1 MASPPSHPA
10 TSAETHETHLT
21 DDLDDISLNSTDH
34 EGGDEDNDKEWVVE
48 DVYAE
53 RPHPDVPGE
62 MQYLIK
68 WEGFPLDESTWEP
81 AEHLGPGLLQD
92 WAETKEKIKAGT
104 RKQFD
109 VELFNEAYRQK
120 QERKR
125 RRNAKRK
132 RLGLPYTNLDSP
144 RSPTSADSP
153 TMTSRE
159 ISEPNER
166 APEIDDPEKNHATPN
181 SKSLDVSPDVSK
193 SKVSQTTPPKKL
205 RIDTGGIPKPSQKK
219 PSQPTT
225 PVTSTKPAQ
234 KPKEA
239 KRKASNEGITTTKT
253 GYQGTA
259 RKPSASTGA
268 GPSKSPSKK
277 SFDQKASTPPSKPS
291 SGMPPKIMSGLANKF
306 AGVKKHTATRTRP
319 QQAAQPVRTKN
330 VFVGGKERR
339 KRASLNDSMDDPS
352 KAPKVFST
360 MRKIN
365 IAKKRGLERND
376 VAPPDLSSIPPS
388 FIVTGNRSS
397 HPSTDQTKGNEPL
410 VSPELPSIVQSP
422 TAISPTT
429 TADDFTVPKA
439 KKSVR
444 FTEAQDTMSEDTPMN
459 DVTTTTTTAADR
471 TASKHDDANRPPE
484 NPGSAIPI
492 PTAPRKMSK
501 LSLSTYQE
509 RGQVQVVAKTVVFG
523 KAGSAPVRVV
533 FGGISRHFQQ
543 WLSAFF
549 AQERLNFES
558 ICASYNFIPYKSD
571 LVQEIL
577 SAGAIESN
585 SDEIKTSLAN
595 VAKNLRQNS
604 YGCHLVTE
612 HYSILVY
619 PSNCDAW
626 NGLEV
631 TNNTSESPLRHMI
644 YRSAIDS
651 RLYPPASIPRAPA
664 PLRDIKEG
672 SHCQVL
678 SQYLHGLDFSQ
689 LLPQEPREKNRQ
701 VFMLLFPRREA
712 QACNLIK
719 LWLRS
724 CQPDC
729 RIFSNEIKES
739 WAKFHETVRAGAAGT
754 IILHEDV
761 SSDIRKIPRMSL
773 LFENKRCYTFWN
785 LATGQY
791 DVPRFPS
798 DVDAAIVPGTFQMTR
813 LFPSGRAFLIT
824 PSFAL
829 SDPVRLCLFLEWFK
843 GYCAN
848 PHYLIMACAD
858 FPNYLEAITL
868 EKAKEYE
875 TFSSTHKD
883 NPRREEMSAELGLS
897 KTDLEARFRSWEIL
911 KDIVDNFG
919 DEETTQD
926 IRKVHWITDLI
937 DPNDEQSLVNW
948 FCWWASLKCDQF
960 RRFTVLGSSNNK
972 NRAAYRKIEVPVYT
986 AETVGDP
993 DVAFIRESQRRRTEE
1008 TASAAEHVEG
1018 FGRNNPTSAGYANA
1032 STIATPTSHT
1042 LPDFKSEIFKND
1054 SANEIRSHITATFNF
1069 HRIGN
1074 WARLH
1079 VNPVSWLNVQM
1090 ADHFGDSRCEYDT
1103 FKNWL
1108 GRAPV
1113 FNKSVN
1119 TWYGLFYTID
1129 REWDPKAP
1137 AHTYGRHAW
1146 IAAVRPIDP
1155 HLPPRRYSNMELF
1168 IWDLHASDR
1177 ERTGTPLLDIQR
1189 RLIDIV
1195 RRELP
1200 LKDSRFHLEKVH
1212 VSSLTNLRF
1221 KPSDNSLDVTYRR
1234 LQEMIGDVKTW
1245 LPPFENL
1252 LRDRG
1257 WVVIEK
1263 PEWDVDTPPVHLDR
1277 PETAQQHEPS
1287 LNDRSDESKAVRL
1300 IWHAP
1305 RPRAKV
1311 DKTKCTNHLFE
1322 WSMEARK
1329 QAGSS
1334 QPVRYQYK
1342 STLDWYHDM
1351 KVEGRDA
1358 NHVTVDSADKI
1369 IAGLVRKM

>member
-1 MASPPSHPA
+1 MASSPSHPA
-10 TSAETHETHLT
+10 TSAETHLM
-21 DDLDDISLNSTDH
+21 DDLDNISLNSTDH
-34 EGGDEDNDKEWVVE
+34 EGGDEDDDKEWVVE

-53 RPHPDVPGE
+53 RPHPDLPGE

-92 WAETKEKIKAGT
+92 WSETKENIKAGT
-104 RKQFD
+104 RQQFD
-109 VELFNEAYRQK
+109 VELFNEAYRKK

-132 RLGLPYTNLDSP
+132 RLGLPYTSFDSP
-144 RSPTSADSP
+144 KSPTSMGSP
-153 TMTSRE
+153 TMISSDLPGPNGRVLEIGSRE
-159 ISEPNER
+159 GNR
-166 APEIDDPEKNHATPN
+166 VTPN
-181 SKSLDVSPDVSK
+181 SKSLDVAPDVSK
-193 SKVSQTTPPKKL
+193 PKVSQTTTPNPKKL
-205 RIDTGGIPKPSQKK
+205 RIDTGVSSKPSQKK
-219 PSQPTT
+219 PPRPPT
-225 PVTSTKPAQ
+225 PVTSTKPAL

-239 KRKASNEGITTTKT
+239 KRRASNEGTSTTKT

-259 RKPSASTGA
+259 RRPSASTSA
-268 GPSKSPSKK
+268 ELFKSPSKK
-277 SFDQKASTPPSKPS
+277 SFDQKAPTSQSKPP

-319 QQAAQPVRTKN
+319 QPAAQPARTKN
-330 VFVGGKERR
+330 VFVGGKERK

-352 KAPKVFST
+352 KAPKAFST

-376 VAPPDLSSIPPS
+376 VAPPDLSSIPAS
-388 FIVTGNRSS
+388 FIVTNNRGSY
-397 HPSTDQTKGNEPL
+397 PSTDQMKGNAPP
-410 VSPELPSIVQSP
+410 VSPELPAIVQSP

-429 TADDFTVPKA
+429 TADDFTVPKTR
-439 KKSVR
+439 KSVR
-444 FTEAQDTMSEDTPMN
+444 FTETQDMMSEDTPMI
-459 DVTTTTTTAADR
+459 DAMPTAADR
-471 TASKHDDANRPPE
+471 TASKHDDPSRPPE
-484 NPGSAIPI
+484 SPGSAIPT
-492 PTAPRKMSK
+492 PPRKLSK
-501 LSLSTYQE
+501 LSLAAYQE
-509 RGQVQVVAKTVVFG
+509 RGQVQVVAKSAVFG

-533 FGGISRHFQQ
+533 FSGISRHSQP
-543 WLSAFF
+543 WLTAFF
-549 AQERLNFES
+549 AQETLNFES
-558 ICASYNFIPYKSD
+558 ICTSYNFIPYKSD
-571 LVQEIL
+571 LVQEIF

-595 VAKNLRQNS
+595 VAKHLRQSS

-619 PSNCDAW
+619 PANCSAW
-626 NGLEV
+626 DGLEV
-631 TNNTSESPLRHMI
+631 AKSTSESPLRHMI
-644 YRSAIDS
+644 YRSPIDA
-651 RLYPPASIPRAPA
+651 RLHPPASIPRAPA
-664 PLRDIKEG
+664 RLSDIKAG

-678 SQYLHGLDFSQ
+678 SQRLHGLEFSQ
-689 LLPQEPREKNRQ
+689 LVPQEPRVKDRQ
-701 VFMLLFPRREA
+701 VFMLLFPEREA

-729 RIFSNEIKES
+729 RIFSFSNETKDS

-754 IILHEDV
+754 IILHEDIT
-761 SSDIRKIPRMSL
+761 SDIRKIPRVSL
-773 LFENKRCYTFWN
+773 LIEYKRCYTFWN

-798 DVDAAIVPGTFQMTR
+798 DVDGAIEPGTFQMTR

-829 SDPVRLCLFLEWFK
+829 SDPVRLCYFLEWFSN
-843 GYCAN
+843 YCAN

-858 FPNYLEAITL
+858 FPNYLKAITL

-875 TFSSTHKD
+875 TFSSIHKE
-883 NPRREEMSAELGLS
+883 NPRREEMLAELGLS
-897 KTDLEARFRSWEIL
+897 RTDLEARFRSWEIL
-911 KDIVDNFG
+911 KNIIDNFG
-919 DEETTQD
+919 DDETTQD

-937 DPNDEQSLVNW
+937 DSNDEQSLVNW
-948 FCWWASLKCDQF
+948 FCWWSSLKCDQY
-960 RRFTVLGSSNNK
+960 RRFTVLGSSNSR
-972 NRAAYRKIEVPVYT
+972 NRAAFRKIEIPVYT

-993 DVAFIRESQRRRTEE
+993 DVAFIRESQRRRTEV
-1008 TASAAEHVEG
+1008 TTSAAEHTEG
-1018 FGRNNPTSAGYANA
+1018 FGRNNPTSAGYSNT

-1054 SANEIRSHITATFNF
+1054 SAAEIRQHITAIFNIY
-1069 HRIGN
+1069 RIGN

-1079 VNPVSWLNVQM
+1079 ANPVSWLNVQM

-1108 GRAPV
+1108 GKVPV
-1113 FNKSVN
+1113 FNRSMN

-1137 AHTYGRHAW
+1137 PHTYGRHAW
-1146 IAAVRPIDP
+1146 IAAIRPVDP
-1155 HLPPRRYSNMELF
+1155 HMPPKKYAKIELF

-1177 ERTGTPLLDIQR
+1177 ERTGSPLLGVQR
-1189 RLIDIV
+1189 KLIDIV
-1195 RRELP
+1195 KRELP
-1200 LKDSRFHLEKVH
+1200 LKDSRFFLEKVH
-1212 VSSLTNLRF
+1212 ISSHTNLTF

-1234 LQEMIGDVKTW
+1234 LKEMMSDGKSW
-1245 LPPFENL
+1245 LPPFDNL
-1252 LRDRG
+1252 LREMKWTLFEKSEWEVDAPSGLPDRLEA
-1257 WVVIEK
+1257 V
-1263 PEWDVDTPPVHLDR
+1263 
-1277 PETAQQHEPS
+1277 QQPEPS
-1287 LNDRSDESKAVRL
+1287 PNDYNDESRPIRT

-1311 DKTKCTNHLFE
+1311 DKTKCKNHLFE
-1322 WSMEARK
+1322 WSIEARK
-1329 QAGSS
+1329 QASSS
-1334 QPVRYQYK
+1334 QPIQYQYK

-1358 NHVTVDSADKI
+1358 SHVVVDSADKI
-1369 IAGLVRKM
+1369 IAGMVRKK